1 MDHYFTNNQNLKS
14 EIRTLSYNY
23 KNITIDFFSDNGVF
37 SKNHLD
43 YGSRLLIETF
53 LKNES
58 DYENILDLG
67 CGYGLIGIS
76 LAKITGKNITMCD
89 VNKRALHLCERN
101 IAANKVNAKVIESN
115 VYENISDKYDVII
128 TNPPIKAGK
137 KVILEFLINAKIHLN
152 DGGRLWFV
160 MRKDQGA
167 KSIQKLLNEHYNVEI
182 KEKDKGFYIFCC
194 KMS

>member
-1 MDHYFTNNQNLKS
+1 MRIKEYES
-14 EIRTLSYNY
+14 EEVTTFYNY

-43 YGSRLLIETF
+43 YGSRLLIKTF

-115 VYENISDKYDVII
+115 VYENILDKYDVII

-182 KEKDKGFYIFCC
+182 KGKDKGFYIFCC

>member
-1 MDHYFTNNQNLKS
+1 MEHYFTNNQNLKS
-14 EIRTLSYNY
+14 EIRTLCYNY
-23 KNITIDFFSDNGVF
+23 NGVVIDFFSDNGVF

-43 YGSRLLIETF
+43 YGSRLLIETL
-53 LKNES
+53 LKEND
-58 DYENILDLG
+58 DYESILDLG

-76 LAKITGKNITMCD
+76 LAKITGKNVTMCD

-101 IAANKVNAKVIESN
+101 VVANKINAKVIESN
-115 VYENISDKYDVII
+115 IYENITDCYDIII

-137 KVILEFLINAKIHLN
+137 KVVLDFLVGAKKHLN
-152 DGGRLWFV
+152 EGGKLWFV

-167 KSIQKLLNEHYNVEI
+167 KSMHKLLNEHYNVEI

-194 KMS
+194 KMY

>member
-23 KNITIDFFSDNGVF
+23 KNITIDIFSDNGVF

-76 LAKITGKNITMCD
+76 LAKITGKNVTMCD

-101 IAANKVNAKVIESN
+101 IAANKVNAK
-115 VYENISDKYDVII
+115 
-128 TNPPIKAGK
+128 
-137 KVILEFLINAKIHLN
+137 IHLN
-152 DGGRLWFV
+152 VGGRLWFV

-167 KSIQKLLNEHYNVEI
+167 KSIQKMLNEHYNVEI

>member
-167 KSIQKLLNEHYNVEI
+167 KSI
-182 KEKDKGFYIFCC
+182 
-194 KMS
+194 

>member
-1 MDHYFTNNQNLKS
+1 MQ
-14 EIRTLSYNY
+14 
-23 KNITIDFFSDNGVF
+23 
-37 SKNHLD
+37 
-43 YGSRLLIETF
+43 
-53 LKNES
+53 S

-115 VYENISDKYDVII
+115 VYENILDKYDVII

>member
-1 MDHYFTNNQNLKS
+1 MTNNNYTDDEILKYFKTD
-14 EIRTLSYNY
+14 R
-23 KNITIDFFSDNGVF
+23 
-37 SKNHLD
+37 
-43 YGSRLLIETF
+43 ETF

-76 LAKITGKNITMCD
+76 LAKITSKNVTMCD

-101 IAANKVNAKVIESN
+101 IVANKVNAKVIESN
-115 VYENISDKYDVII
+115 VYENILDKYDVII

-152 DGGRLWFV
+152 VGGRLWFV

-167 KSIQKLLNEHYNVEI
+167 KSIQKLLNEHYNVET

>member
-23 KNITIDFFSDNGVF
+23 KNIAIDFFSDNGVF

-76 LAKITGKNITMCD
+76 LAKITGKNVTMCD

-101 IAANKVNAKVIESN
+101 ITANKVNAKVIESN
-115 VYENISDKYDVII
+115 VYENILDKYDVII

-152 DGGRLWFV
+152 DDGRLWFV

>member
-115 VYENISDKYDVII
+115 VYENILDKYDVII

-167 KSIQKLLNEHYNVEI
+167 KSIQKLLNEH
-182 KEKDKGFYIFCC
+182 
-194 KMS
+194 

>member
-23 KNITIDFFSDNGVF
+23 NNITIVFFSDNGVF

-89 VNKRALHLCERN
+89 VNKRALNLYERN
-101 IAANKVNAKVIESN
+101 IDENKVNAKVIKSN
-115 VYENISDKYDVII
+115 VYENILDKYDVII

-152 DGGRLWFV
+152 VGGRLWFV
-160 MRKDQGA
+160 IHKDQGA

-194 KMS
+194 KIS

>member
-14 EIRTLSYNY
+14 EIRTLGYECQGQ
-23 KNITIDFFSDNGVF
+23 TINFFSDNGVF

-58 DYENILDLG
+58 DYETVLDVG
-67 CGYGLIGIS
+67 CGYGLIGITIS
-76 LAKITGKNITMCD
+76 KITGKNVTMCD
-89 VNKRALHLCERN
+89 INKRAIHLCERN
-101 IAANKVNAKVIESN
+101 IVANKVSAIVFESN
-115 VYENISDKYDVII
+115 IYENINDKYDIII

-137 KVILEFLINAKIHLN
+137 NVVLEFLMGAKNHLN
-152 DGGRLWFV
+152 SEGRLWFV

-167 KSIQKLLNEHYNVEI
+167 KSIKKMLSEHFEI
-182 KEKDKGFYIFCC
+182 NILEKDKGFYIFSC
-194 KMS
+194 KMY

>member
-1 MDHYFTNNQNLKS
+1 MYITCLH
-14 EIRTLSYNY
+14 EV

-76 LAKITGKNITMCD
+76 LAKITGKNVTMCD

-101 IAANKVNAKVIESN
+101 IKINEVDGKAYESN
-115 VYENISDKYDVII
+115 AYECVKNKYEYTLYDIFHSSSNND
-128 TNPPIKAGK
+128 TL
-137 KVILEFLINAKIHLN
+137 LEFNKRYPTNKQLEDKLREIIDEYSK
-152 DGGRLWFV
+152 DG
-160 MRKDQGA
+160 
-167 KSIQKLLNEHYNVEI
+167 EI
-182 KEKDKGFYIFCC
+182 KIKEIIKNINN
-194 KMS
+194 

>member
-101 IAANKVNAKVIESN
+101 IAGNKVNAKVIESN
-115 VYENISDKYDVII
+115 VYENILDKYDVII